1 MQPQTN
7 LAHEQ
12 GQEDIE
18 KIAAEVVGSSD
29 LEQKNQDQAN
39 QSSGNGGAREEVV
52 SDESNVFL
60 VTFGPEDTEDPLNW
74 STKLK
79 WCVTAAVSG
88 TGFNRIM
95 VSTVRHSLQVCCKR
109 AFHQECD
116 HSFET
121 WNFR

>member
-1 MQPQTN
+1 MQPQAN

-12 GQEDIE
+12 DQEDNE
-18 KIAAEVVGSSD
+18 KIAAEVVGSND
-29 LEQKNQDQAN
+29 LEQNNQGQVN
-39 QSSGNGGAREEVV
+39 HSSGHNGAREEVV

-60 VTFGPEDTEDPLNW
+60 VTFGPDDAEDPLNW

-79 WCVTAAVSG
+79 WGVTAAVSG

-95 VSTVRHSLQVCCKR
+95 VSTVRHNLCCKR

-121 WNFR
+121 WTSR